1 MDLEEAGLNLS
12 IHTSGESFHLFESFH
27 LSSLEKCDNKTY
39 LQGCSDVGIKGNH
52 VCERDRQEASIKVSI
67 KVGRNA

>member
-1 MDLEEAGLNLS
+1 MDLEEPGLNLS
-12 IHTSGESFHLFESFH
+12 SHTSGKSFH

-52 VCERDRQEASIKVSI
+52 VCESDRQEASIKVWWAGMHSD
-67 KVGRNA
+67 